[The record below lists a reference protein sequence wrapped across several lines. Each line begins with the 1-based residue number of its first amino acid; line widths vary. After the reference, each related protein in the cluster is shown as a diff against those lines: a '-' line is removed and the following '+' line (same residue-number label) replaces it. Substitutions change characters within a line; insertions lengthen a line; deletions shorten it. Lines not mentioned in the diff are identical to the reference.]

1 MTTEPEEFDIKQ
13 AIRDIEN
20 KQMRQVV
27 KDAIKELISEQVQ
40 AGGFWL
46 IRVFASAL
54 AGAGV
59 LFILWVNGVKG

>member
-27 KDAIKELISEQVQ
+27 KDAIKELISEQAQ

-46 IRVFASAL
+46 IRVFAIAL

-59 LFILWVNGVKG
+59 LFILWANGVKG

>member
-1 MTTEPEEFDIKQ
+1 MMGNEDFDIKN
-13 AIRDIEN
+13 ALRDLEN
-20 KQMRQVV
+20 KQMRQIV

-46 IRVFASAL
+46 IRVFGIAL

-59 LFILWVNGVKG
+59 LFILWANGVKG